1 HDHTEKPES
10 NDAPKI
16 PPPSPDP
23 SAKKAPG
30 TSTAVSPPGAPSP
43 SSLQHAYLGC
53 VVKKGDHSSAEAVH
67 DPSQGSP
74 AQDTQQ
80 PSKPLLYGSR
90 TVLFPRPSKVS
101 LAERLAA
108 SPARRSVSIEN
119 HGPLSPSGRVMPFH
133 IGAAT
138 TAWNKAW
145 PGLRRSGE
153 STDAPQF
160 MRDLAIYENPSENVV
175 HRQGWSNIKKA
186 AIAATV
192 FLCASLLFVFALIGM
207 RLTASE
213 PQMLCSSSSC
223 RDYSDHVKPSIN
235 TSVDPCRSF
244 THFVCDGWER
254 DNVFSV
260 RQKQFA
266 EVVER
271 VRASAFALEI
281 PVKGQNETQMAAALY
296 RSCDDVVHGRSDQ
309 LALVRE
315 FLRSAGI
322 TWPEVT
328 EDPGDLL
335 YALLYA
341 SLRLGWDAVV
351 TFTISRTPLE
361 DALVVKPGGSF
372 PFVYDKT
379 AGFETEGKRVYFNEL
394 MRAFRGDR
402 RNPAAKMVS
411 YEDTIG
417 VESIALVKLAQ
428 AYTVSE
434 RHGALMRAQGFVDA
448 PDAGL
453 SEARWIAALSRFR
466 INFTGQLNLVTRS
479 PGYLKTLV
487 TVWAALGEAEMHSFV
502 SWCTV
507 QVAALYSNRE
517 LILNYYDKDSQKAEV
532 YSDAFCVSRA
542 MIMSNAAL
550 FAVYTTQVLRSDAM
564 VDAREVTLSVRR
576 AFRDRLEAWPHYEE
590 NVTVVF
596 NWTSLDAPFRSFAH
610 AEIATF
616 ARGALVDMDVGSL
629 VHNWVLLSAALA
641 GTPMED
647 VVSELYAVCK
657 FRYHVLPRGEDDFQL
672 MPYALYFPMYEGSLP
687 AAVNYGGLGA
697 VVGRALGGLFVD
709 AYSRYG
715 EPASAAVLA
724 DAQSCLLDGQF
735 GAVDSVEDLLAE
747 AYGVG
752 ALVAAYKLAAPA
764 DNAVEGM
771 QKYSSMQMLFIAM
784 CHNKCQGSMKGNKDP
799 VCNALLQ
806 YVPEFADAFRCQA
819 GAPMNPSRRCK
830 FL

>member
-1 HDHTEKPES
+1 
-10 NDAPKI
+10 
-16 PPPSPDP
+16 
-23 SAKKAPG
+23 
-30 TSTAVSPPGAPSP
+30 
-43 SSLQHAYLGC
+43 
-53 VVKKGDHSSAEAVH
+53 
-67 DPSQGSP
+67 
-74 AQDTQQ
+74 
-80 PSKPLLYGSR
+80 
-90 TVLFPRPSKVS
+90 
-101 LAERLAA
+101 
-108 SPARRSVSIEN
+108 
-119 HGPLSPSGRVMPFH
+119 M
-133 IGAAT
+133 
-138 TAWNKAW
+138 
-145 PGLRRSGE
+145 
-153 STDAPQF
+153 
-160 MRDLAIYENPSENVV
+160 
-175 HRQGWSNIKKA
+175 KKA

-192 FLCASLLFVFALIGM
+192 FLCASLLFVFVLIGM

-235 TSVDPCRSF
+235 TSVDPCHSF

-309 LALVRE
+309 LALV
-315 FLRSAGI
+315 
-322 TWPEVT
+322 
-328 EDPGDLL
+328 
-335 YALLYA
+335 
-341 SLRLGWDAVV
+341 
-351 TFTISRTPLE
+351 
-361 DALVVKPGGSF
+361 KPGGSF

-379 AGFETEGKRVYFNEL
+379 AGFETEEGKRVYFNEL

-402 RNPAAKMVS
+402 RNPTAKMVS

-434 RHGALMRAQGFVDA
+434 RHGALTRAQEFVDA

-466 INFTGQLNLVTRS
+466 INFTGELNLVTRS
-479 PGYLKTLV
+479 PGYVKTLV

-590 NVTVVF
+590 NVTVVS

-610 AEIATF
+610 AEISTF

-647 VVSELYAVCK
+647 VVSELYAVYK
-657 FRYHVLPRGEDDFQL
+657 FRYHV
-672 MPYALYFPMYEGSLP
+672 LP

-709 AYSRYG
+709 AYRRYG

-806 YVPEFADAFRCQA
+806 YVPEFSDAFRCQA